1 MVWGNASDVNKKIS
15 FKGYKTSN
23 RQELVSFDE
32 SLTFI
37 PDNIVG
43 NPNNPQK
50 INFAMTGLENIN
62 AESLRLYPN
71 PTTDVLHI
79 AYDAA
84 GIEQVEIFDNVG
96 RRMGNYV
103 TLNNNTINVAGLLP
117 GIYTIKV
124 KFEGVTHMHK
134 FIRK

>member
-1 MVWGNASDVNKKIS
+1 M
-15 FKGYKTSN
+15 
-23 RQELVSFDE
+23 
-32 SLTFI
+32 
-37 PDNIVG
+37 G

-50 INFAMTGLENIN
+50 INFAITGLENTN
-62 AESLRLYPN
+62 TESLRLYPN
-71 PTTDVLHI
+71 PTSDILHI
-79 AYDAA
+79 DYDVA

-103 TLNNNTINVAGLLP
+103 TLNNSTINVAGLLP